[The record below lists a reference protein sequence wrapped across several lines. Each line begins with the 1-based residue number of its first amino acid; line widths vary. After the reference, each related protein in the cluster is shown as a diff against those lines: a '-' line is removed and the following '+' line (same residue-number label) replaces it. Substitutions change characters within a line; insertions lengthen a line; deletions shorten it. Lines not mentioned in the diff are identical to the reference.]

1 MDWGIN
7 SHGCVCECGFATI
20 DFVGPAN
27 FWNSLIWELS
37 THNSQKYINKKR
49 KLDVKPLILKW

>member
-27 FWNSLIWELS
+27 LS